1 MRPEERESACNAP
14 IMPLRIALY
23 QPDIPQNTGT
33 ILRLCACLGIEAH
46 IIEPAGFPTSDRA
59 FRRAG
64 MDYIDA
70 VAIVRHASWREFES
84 WRRNDRHRLVLLTT
98 KATVSYLEYSFEP
111 SDILLLGRESAGVPD
126 EVHQAADARLCI
138 PLKSGLRSLNVAI
151 TAAMAAGEALRQL
164 GALKS

>member
-1 MRPEERESACNAP
+1 M
-14 IMPLRIALY
+14 RIALY

-70 VAIVRHASWREFES
+70 VV
-84 WRRNDRHRLVLLTT
+84 DRAARLVGGFRGV
-98 KATVSYLEYSFEP
+98 AT
-111 SDILLLGRESAGVPD
+111 
-126 EVHQAADARLCI
+126 
-138 PLKSGLRSLNVAI
+138 
-151 TAAMAAGEALRQL
+151 
-164 GALKS
+164 